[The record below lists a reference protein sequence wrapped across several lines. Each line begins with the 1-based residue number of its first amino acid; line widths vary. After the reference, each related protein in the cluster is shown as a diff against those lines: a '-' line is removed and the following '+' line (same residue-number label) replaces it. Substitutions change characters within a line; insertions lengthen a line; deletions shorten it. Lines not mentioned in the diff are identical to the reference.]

1 MQVLKLALVGI
12 QDAAQLVAKLER
24 NPVKDRLTALVL
36 IDDCFEAADG
46 AGEAAE
52 GQRLVDVG
60 GKRFIGVKV
69 VFPLAVIGVDLDR
82 LCFCLVC
89 LISRCRGR
97 GEGLGAGQGCHG
109 VGVGAGSGRGGKLA
123 CDRGGSTRLWQRGT
137 GAATHF
143 SCPVIGQK
151 NYDIISYHMI
161 S

>member
-24 NPVKDRLTALVL
+24 NPVKDWLTALVL
-36 IDDCFEAADG
+36 VDDCFEAADG

-52 GQRLVDVG
+52 GQRRVDVG

-69 VFPLAVIGVDLDR
+69 VFPLAVIGVDLDG
-82 LCFCLVC
+82 LCFCLV
-89 LISRCRGR
+89 SRCRGR

>member
-1 MQVLKLALVGI
+1 MKVLKLTLVGV
-12 QDAAQLVAKLER
+12 QDAAQLVAKS
-24 NPVKDRLTALVL
+24 TLVL
-36 IDDCFEAADG
+36 VDDCFETADG
-46 AGEAAE
+46 AGKAAE

-60 GKRFIGVKV
+60 GKRCFGVKV
-69 VFPLAVIGVDLDR
+69 VFPLAVIGVDLDW
-82 LCFCLVC
+82 LCFCL
-89 LISRCRGR
+89 LSR